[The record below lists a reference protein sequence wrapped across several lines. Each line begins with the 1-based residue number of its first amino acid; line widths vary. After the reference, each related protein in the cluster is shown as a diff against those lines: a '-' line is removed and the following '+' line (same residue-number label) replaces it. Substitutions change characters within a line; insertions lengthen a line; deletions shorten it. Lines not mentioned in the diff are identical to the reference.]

1 MIKRKILTAIEKYHL
16 IAPGNTLVL
25 AVSGGPDSMA
35 LLHIL
40 GQIAVEWQLK
50 LHAAHLNHM
59 MRGTQGEEEAA
70 FVAAKAQ
77 EMGFPCRVAR
87 VDVPRYLQ
95 ETGLSPEEGARI
107 LRYQFLHR
115 AAQET
120 QADGIVTAHHG
131 DDQAET
137 VLLHLLRGTGPEG
150 LAAMSPRE
158 GALIRPMLGIA
169 KEEILAYC
177 REQGIAYCLDPTNQE
192 EIYTRNRI
200 RLGLIPRLKQ
210 FNPRII
216 PSLVKTADIL
226 REENDLLQELTRSA
240 GEKIKV
246 LLGPGER
253 GMDFDQMKS
262 FHPAIQRRLIRQ
274 MMDDFAGSQGAL
286 TFDHTEALLSLA
298 PGQELFLPGPIYA
311 YREGSTLIFSP
322 EKRKAPA
329 APVLA
334 PVELTAPGTT
344 YLPRLARAV
353 TVSLISWPETGL
365 TPDRETQVFS
375 SDILQETLTIR
386 NRRGGDYF
394 YPRGMRGK
402 KKIKDFFIDE
412 KIPQSQRATV
422 PLLLAGDQIV
432 WVAGYRRSRLFEAGR
447 DDHKAV
453 LVRLKKSCPS

>member
-1 MIKRKILTAIEKYHL
+1 
-16 IAPGNTLVL
+16 
-25 AVSGGPDSMA
+25 
-35 LLHIL
+35 
-40 GQIAVEWQLK
+40 
-50 LHAAHLNHM
+50 
-59 MRGTQGEEEAA
+59 
-70 FVAAKAQ
+70 
-77 EMGFPCRVAR
+77 
-87 VDVPRYLQ
+87 
-95 ETGLSPEEGARI
+95 
-107 LRYQFLHR
+107 
-115 AAQET
+115 
-120 QADGIVTAHHG
+120 
-131 DDQAET
+131 
-137 VLLHLLRGTGPEG
+137 
-150 LAAMSPRE
+150 
-158 GALIRPMLGIA
+158 
-169 KEEILAYC
+169 
-177 REQGIAYCLDPTNQE
+177 
-192 EIYTRNRI
+192 
-200 RLGLIPRLKQ
+200 
-210 FNPRII
+210 
-216 PSLVKTADIL
+216 
-226 REENDLLQELTRSA
+226 
-240 GEKIKV
+240 
-246 LLGPGER
+246 
-253 GMDFDQMKS
+253 
-262 FHPAIQRRLIRQ
+262 
-274 MMDDFAGSQGAL
+274 MDDYTGKQGTL
-286 TFDHTEALLSLA
+286 TFDHTEALLNLA

-353 TVSLISWPETGL
+353 TVSLISWPEPGL

-375 SDILQETLTIR
+375 LDILQKTLTIR